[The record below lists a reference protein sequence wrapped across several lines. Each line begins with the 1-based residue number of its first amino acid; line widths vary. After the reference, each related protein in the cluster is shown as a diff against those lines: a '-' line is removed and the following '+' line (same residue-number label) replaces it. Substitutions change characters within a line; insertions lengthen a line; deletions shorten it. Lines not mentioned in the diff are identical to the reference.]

1 MAACGLLQK
10 QSEHWTFA
18 AFAAEPSLSGQ
29 HQDMRLVPG
38 PAPADIITITDNS
51 HCSAAVPDQLKSEAN
66 VYTNYCNAKNALKLV
81 LKCKVALR
89 IVYSCYLDAISICY
103 NF

>member
-1 MAACGLLQK
+1 MAACGRWQRR
-10 QSEHWTFA
+10 SEHWTFA
-18 AFAAEPSLSGQ
+18 ASAAGPSLSGL
-29 HQDMRLVPG
+29 HQGMRLVPG
-38 PAPADIITITDNS
+38 LAPAEIITITDNS
-51 HCSAAVPDQLKSEAN
+51 HCSTAAAAQLKSAAI